1 MHRLPPTAEATRLDI
16 RLSVDP
22 LGFSVR
28 EAARIAATFAA
39 AKARNPALFDGPIL
53 LFSPSTVDGPSLT
66 ATAYRTRYSS
76 LTTLI
81 AHPET
86 GRDAYNLFGA
96 AAIVGSDGGVV
107 LGRMGPRTAG
117 AGEVKFPGGTPDEED
132 VTAAGGVD
140 IVGSIFREMAEET
153 GLSASE
159 VRLDELLILVDD
171 HPFFAVVGVLRFPV
185 PAESLAERVRAF
197 LAADPE
203 PELAGVE
210 VVRPGASLDPAVV
223 PAYTRAALAQI
234 AARSPT

>member
-1 MHRLPPTAEATRLDI
+1 MHRLPPTAGASLLEI
-16 RLSVDP
+16 RLSLDP
-22 LGFSVR
+22 LRFSVR
-28 EAARIAATFAA
+28 EEASIAATFAA
-39 AKARNPALFDGPIL
+39 AKSRNPALFDGPIL
-53 LFSPSTVDGPSLT
+53 LFSPPALDGPRLT

-81 AHPET
+81 AHPDK

-117 AGEVKFPGGTPDEED
+117 PGELKFPGGTPDEED
-132 VTAAGGVD
+132 VTGDGGVD
-140 IVGSIFREMAEET
+140 IVGSIAREMAEET

-159 VRLDELLILVDD
+159 AVLDETLILVDD
-171 HPFFAVVGVLRFPV
+171 HPFYAVVGVLRFPET
-185 PAESLAERVRAF
+185 ADRLAARVRAF

-210 VVRPGASLDPAVV
+210 VVRDPAALDPAVV
-223 PAYTRAALAQI
+223 PAYTRAALA
-234 AARSPT
+234 RLL

>member
-1 MHRLPPTAEATRLDI
+1 VHALPPTAEASRLDI
-16 RLSVDP
+16 RLSPDP
-22 LGFSVR
+22 LAFARR
-28 EAARIAATFAA
+28 EEGRIAATFAA

-53 LFSPSTVDGPSLT
+53 LFSRPSVVWSRLT
-66 ATAYRTRYSS
+66 ATAFRTRYSS

-81 AHPET
+81 AAPEA

-132 VTAAGGVD
+132 LTADGGVD
-140 IVGSIFREMAEET
+140 ILGSIAREMEEET
-153 GLSASE
+153 GLRASE
-159 VRLDELLILVDD
+159 ARRDETLILVDD
-171 HPFFAVVGVLRFPV
+171 HPYFAVVGVLRFPK
-185 PAESLAERVRAF
+185 PAAALAERIGAF

-210 VVRPGASLDPAVV
+210 VVRPGASLDPAIV
-223 PAYTRAALAQI
+223 PAYTRAALARL
-234 AARSPT
+234 A